1 MKSKEFFD
9 LVSRMRTVQKEY
21 FKTRDKMILGES
33 KALEFMVDREIERVN
48 NLMEADNE

>member
-21 FKTRDKMILGES
+21 FKTRDKTILGES

-48 NLMEADNE
+48 NLMKADNE